1 MLLGDAAAAGPGT
14 AGLWGPG
21 PGLGPSRPAPP
32 ERLRVLSCPALPGGG
47 GAQRSPS
54 RAPAMQR
61 YHVLEMIGEGS
72 FGRVYKG
79 RRKHSAQV
87 VALKFIPKV
96 GRSEKELKNLQRE
109 IEIMRGLHH
118 PNIIQMLDSFE
129 TDKEVVVVTDYAE
142 GELFQILEDD
152 GSLPEDQV
160 QTIAAQL
167 VSALYYLHSHR
178 ILHRDMKPQNILLG
192 KDGVV
197 KLCDFGFARAMS
209 IHTMVLTSIKGTPL
223 YMSPELVEERP
234 YDHTADLWSVGCIL
248 YELFVGTPPFYT
260 SSIFQLVNLIVKD
273 PIKWPE
279 AISPVFKSFLQ
290 GLLMKDPRQRLSWP
304 ELLSHPF
311 IAGQVTVIDDTEEH
325 GISNPFT
332 TKLSPEL
339 QALKEHQAHSLAP
352 RSGQSRILRKARQ
365 KMAEEA
371 QKKGQRK
378 EGDATTKDSGK
389 GCPGHRPRAAPGKG
403 ALTEGDPPAASKE
416 NNPCVLQGKSIM
428 AEWELEEPPLNPRE
442 HSITGDYER
451 ELPGAGAP
459 LQPGICRAEPRGRCS
474 IETMDLES
482 EELESDEEWQ
492 HLVEITEPLVMQL
505 STPLSLLR
513 DLAFR
518 HRVQSRL
525 ADSAQQVL
533 EGMLEGA
540 SRLRP
545 VLRVM
550 GNLLA
555 TQCDSELL
563 DHFCRELNVPLSLL
577 CLAKQILESGSTKQ
591 ASLRRG
597 RSQQQRIPLQWCWDG
612 HQTIPLAVSFWIL
625 QQPWCIMVLTDL
637 FTVTTVYFSSE
648 CSLEESGQKDSLQAF
663 QECAGCFLA
672 LLPEL
677 LAEPADSEM
686 RLCQQSLLCFTLLCE
701 SLDATCPSVSAPF
714 YASLR
719 EKHQPLLNRLLQG
732 SISEQPALQGAVME
746 AKSAH
751 DQSLRL
757 ADLFTAA
764 LAAACSVPLER
775 NSCWEAKQQVAQEVA
790 EKLMK
795 GESQQLGKL
804 LGRLEDPSCSLKVL
818 KILYAGCHASLSL
831 CQHLGRSQRFWGSL
845 MQLSKGKVPMMG
857 VAQGAACEASL
868 YLLALL
874 TLQLQASPPRP
885 EEVVTLAMDL
895 ITQSPVISLVGAA
908 AFLLTQLSQHGMAL
922 ELRGEEILPVVTNM
936 LTAHA
941 ELQLPLPMGAGL
953 YDGIFFL
960 LLKLLAQEDMAV
972 EQGFADSEL
981 WSVVWHCVAVVLH
994 VGSDR
999 AVLDGEGDPSG
1010 AGHPVAEPD
1019 WNLLSPQGTL
1029 LFLRLALFVFTH
1041 ESHQC
1046 LPQLTQSHG
1055 VLMVTLKRLLS
1066 PGFLACL
1073 AQTQAGEG
1081 GDPELVPAVVIQ
1093 ACQLLCFPFALDVDG
1108 DTLSLVMEAVRDAQI
1123 PAQLLQ
1129 VCSHHLPLSC
1139 TELPMSLLCH
1149 LVVSDELVIDQMMKV
1164 AAASEHI
1171 VAFLTSALFTDSL
1184 VLTSDLLSLLTHVAR
1199 ACPEH
1204 LPFLQRILRG
1214 SDMAKQPLTH
1224 LLGHQQHPIRA
1235 KTCNLLGN
1243 LLRHGHG
1250 FPQALQSQP
1259 SLLEGLLGCLA
1270 DQEES
1275 VRKAASFAVGNAAY
1289 HTPSPAGTL
1298 GRAVPRLTQ
1307 LLSDTQARTR
1317 CNAALALGNLG
1328 RCSAEL
1334 GDLLIE
1340 SRAPHVLLEVACRDP
1355 WESVREGALAALRAL
1370 SQHPGIR
1377 QVLLSLRAAEKLAT
1391 LAGGD
1396 LQPAAGGSLRPLSA
1410 HHCKKLLRLLVPL
1423 HGICGS
1429 GAGTTPGTPDP
1440 GESAALP
1447 RC

>member
-1 MLLGDAAAAGPGT
+1 M
-14 AGLWGPG
+14 
-21 PGLGPSRPAPP
+21 
-32 ERLRVLSCPALPGGG
+32 EK
-47 GAQRSPS
+47 
-54 RAPAMQR
+54 

-260 SSIFQLVNLIVKD
+260 SSIFQLVSLIVKD
-273 PIKWPE
+273 PVKWPK

-290 GLLMKDPRQRLSWP
+290 GLLMKDPCQRLSWP

-311 IAGQVTVIDDTEEH
+311 IAGRVTVIDDTEEH

-339 QALKEHQAHSLAP
+339 QALKEQQAHSLAP
-352 RSGQSRILRKARQ
+352 RSSQSRILRKARQ

-371 QKKGQRK
+371 QKKGQLK
-378 EGDATTKDSGK
+378 AGDASMKDSGK
-389 GCPGHRPRAAPGKG
+389 GYPGHRPREAPGKA
-403 ALTEGDPPAASKE
+403 ALVEGEPPAASKE
-416 NNPCVLQGKSIM
+416 KNPSVLQGKSSM
-428 AEWELEEPPLNPRE
+428 AEWELEEPPPNPQE
-442 HSITGDYER
+442 HSITQDYER
-451 ELPGAGAP
+451 EFPGAGAP
-459 LQPGICRAEPRGRCS
+459 PQPGAGRAEPRGRRS
-474 IETMDLES
+474 IETVDLES

-492 HLVEITEPLVMQL
+492 HLIEATEPLAMQL

-513 DLAFR
+513 DLAFQ
-518 HRVQSRL
+518 HRVQARL

-591 ASLRRG
+591 
-597 RSQQQRIPLQWCWDG
+597 
-612 HQTIPLAVSFWIL
+612 
-625 QQPWCIMVLTDL
+625 QPWCITVLTDL
-637 FTVTTVYFSSE
+637 LMVTTVYFSSE

-663 QECAGCFLA
+663 RESAGCFLA

-701 SLDATCPSVSAPF
+701 SLDAMCPSISAPF

-719 EKHQPLLNRLLQG
+719 EEHQPLLNRLLQG
-732 SISEQPALQGAVME
+732 SISEQPALRGAVTE

-751 DQSLRL
+751 DQSLRV

-764 LAAACSVPLER
+764 LAAACSIPLER
-775 NSCWEAKQQVAQEVA
+775 NSCRKAKQQVAQEVA
-790 EKLMK
+790 EKLME
-795 GESQQLGKL
+795 GESQQLGRL
-804 LGRLEDPSCSLKVL
+804 LGRLEHPSCSLNVL
-818 KILYAGCHASLSL
+818 KILYAGCHASPSL
-831 CQHLGRSQRFWGSL
+831 CQRLGESQQLWGSL
-845 MQLSKGKVPMMG
+845 MQLSKGKVPMAE

-874 TLQLQASPPRP
+874 TLQLQASPPRL
-885 EEVVTLAMDL
+885 EEVVTLAKDL
-895 ITQSPVISLVGAA
+895 ITQSPVVSLVGAA
-908 AFLLTQLSQHGMAL
+908 AFLLTQLSQHGVAL
-922 ELRGEEILPVVTNM
+922 DLEGEEILLVATNA
-936 LTAHA
+936 LTAPAEVWDGDRRAVEPCCHPTV
-941 ELQLPLPMGAGL
+941 ELQLPPPRGAGL

-960 LLKLLAQEDMAV
+960 LLKLLAQEDVAV
-972 EQGFADSEL
+972 EQSFAASEL
-981 WSVVWHCVAVVLH
+981 WSMVWHCVAAVLR

-999 AVLDGEGDPSG
+999 AVLEGDAPG
-1010 AGHPVAEPD
+1010 AGHPAAEPD

-1029 LFLRLALFVFTH
+1029 LFLSLALFVFTRK
-1041 ESHQC
+1041 SHWC

-1073 AQTQAGEG
+1073 AQTQAGED

-1108 DTLSLVMEAVRDAQI
+1108 DTLALVTEAVRDAQI

-1129 VCSHHLPLSC
+1129 VCSHHLPFSY

-1149 LVVSDELVIDQMMKV
+1149 LVVSDEHIIDQM
-1164 AAASEHI
+1164 
-1171 VAFLTSALFTDSL
+1171 
-1184 VLTSDLLSLLTHVAR
+1184 
-1199 ACPEH
+1199 
-1204 LPFLQRILRG
+1204 
-1214 SDMAKQPLTH
+1214 
-1224 LLGHQQHPIRA
+1224 
-1235 KTCNLLGN
+1235 
-1243 LLRHGHG
+1243 
-1250 FPQALQSQP
+1250 
-1259 SLLEGLLGCLA
+1259 
-1270 DQEES
+1270 
-1275 VRKAASFAVGNAAY
+1275 
-1289 HTPSPAGTL
+1289 
-1298 GRAVPRLTQ
+1298 
-1307 LLSDTQARTR
+1307 
-1317 CNAALALGNLG
+1317 
-1328 RCSAEL
+1328 
-1334 GDLLIE
+1334 
-1340 SRAPHVLLEVACRDP
+1340 
-1355 WESVREGALAALRAL
+1355 
-1370 SQHPGIR
+1370 
-1377 QVLLSLRAAEKLAT
+1377 VLLSLRATEKLAA
-1391 LAGGD
+1391 LASGD
-1396 LQPAAGGSLRPLSA
+1396 LQPAAGGRPRPASA
-1410 HHCKKLLRLLVPL
+1410 RHCAKLLRLLAPL
-1423 HGICGS
+1423 RSTCGS
-1429 GAGTTPGTPDP
+1429 GAGDAPGPTAP
-1440 GESAALP
+1440 GKSAAPHP
-1447 RC
+1447 R

>member
-1 MLLGDAAAAGPGT
+1 M
-14 AGLWGPG
+14 
-21 PGLGPSRPAPP
+21 
-32 ERLRVLSCPALPGGG
+32 EE
-47 GAQRSPS
+47 
-54 RAPAMQR
+54 
-61 YHVLEMIGEGS
+61 YHVLEMVGEGS

-260 SSIFQLVNLIVKD
+260 SSIFQLVSLIVKD
-273 PIKWPE
+273 PVKWPA

-311 IAGQVTVIDDTEEH
+311 IAGRVTVIDDTEEH

-339 QALKEHQAHSLAP
+339 QALKEQQAHSLAP

-371 QKKGQRK
+371 QKKGQLK
-378 EGDATTKDSGK
+378 AGGASAKDSGK
-389 GCPGHRPRAAPGKG
+389 GCPGHRPRAAPQKA
-403 ALTEGDPPAASKE
+403 ALLEGEPPAASNEK
-416 NNPCVLQGKSIM
+416 NPGVAQGESSLT
-428 AEWELEEPPLNPRE
+428 EWELEEPPPDPRE
-442 HSITGDYER
+442 HSITRDYEQ
-451 ELPGAGAP
+451 EFPGAGAP
-459 LQPGICRAEPRGRCS
+459 PQPGAGRAEPRGRRS
-474 IETMDLES
+474 IDTVDLES

-492 HLVEITEPLVMQL
+492 HLIEATEPSALQL

-513 DLAFR
+513 EPAFR
-518 HRVQSRL
+518 HRAQARL

-545 VLRVM
+545 VLRVV

-555 TQCDSELL
+555 TRCDSELL

-591 ASLRRG
+591 
-597 RSQQQRIPLQWCWDG
+597 
-612 HQTIPLAVSFWIL
+612 
-625 QQPWCIMVLTDL
+625 QPWCITVLADL
-637 FTVTTVYFSSE
+637 LMVTTVYFSSE
-648 CSLEESGQKDSLQAF
+648 CSLEDSEQKDSLQAF
-663 QECAGCFLA
+663 RESASCFLA

-701 SLDATCPSVSAPF
+701 SLDATCLSISASF

-719 EKHQPLLNRLLQG
+719 EEHQPLPN
-732 SISEQPALQGAVME
+732 SAVME
-746 AKSAH
+746 AKSAR
-751 DQSLRL
+751 DQSPRV
-757 ADLFTAA
+757 ADLFIAA
-764 LAAACSVPLER
+764 LAAACSIPLER
-775 NSCWEAKQQVAQEVA
+775 NGCREAKQQVALEVA
-790 EKLMK
+790 EKLME
-795 GESQQLGKL
+795 GESQQLGRL
-804 LGRLEDPSCSLKVL
+804 LGRLEHPSCSLNVL
-818 KILYAGCHASLSL
+818 KILYAGCHASRQPLPGASHPPQSL
-831 CQHLGRSQRFWGSL
+831 CQHLGRSQRLWGSL
-845 MQLSKGKVPMMG
+845 MQLSKGEVPVAE
-857 VAQGAACEASL
+857 VAQGTACEASL
-868 YLLALL
+868 DLLALL
-874 TLQLQASPPRP
+874 TLQLQTSPPRL
-885 EEVVTLAMDL
+885 EEMVTLAMDL
-895 ITQSPVISLVGAA
+895 ITQSPVVSLVGAA
-908 AFLLTQLSQHGMAL
+908 AFLLAQLSQHRVAL
-922 ELRGEEILPVVTNM
+922 ELRGEEILPVVTNV
-936 LTAHA
+936 LTAPA
-941 ELQLPLPMGAGL
+941 ELHLPPPMGAGL
-953 YDGIFFL
+953 YDGI
-960 LLKLLAQEDMAV
+960 LLKLLAQEDVAM
-972 EQGFADSEL
+972 EQGFSASEL
-981 WSVVWHCVAVVLH
+981 WSVVWHCVAAVLR

-999 AVLDGEGDPSG
+999 AVPEADPPG
-1010 AGHPVAEPD
+1010 AGHPMAELD

-1029 LFLRLALFVFTH
+1029 LFLSLALFVFTREPH
-1041 ESHQC
+1041 WC

-1055 VLMVTLKRLLS
+1055 VLVVTLKRLLS

-1073 AQTQAGEG
+1073 AQTQAGED

-1108 DTLSLVMEAVRDAQI
+1108 DTLALVVEAVRDAQI

-1129 VCSHHLPLSC
+1129 VCSHHLPSSYI
-1139 TELPMSLLCH
+1139 ELPMSLLCH
-1149 LVVSDELVIDQMMKV
+1149 LVVSDEQVIDQMV
-1164 AAASEHI
+1164 GAAAASEHI
-1171 VAFLTSALFTDSL
+1171 VAFLTSALFSDSL
-1184 VLTSDLLSLLTHVAR
+1184 TLTADLLSLLTHVAR

-1204 LPFLQRILRG
+1204 LPFLQRILRS
-1214 SDMAKQPLTH
+1214 SDMADQPLTR
-1224 LLGHQQHPIRA
+1224 LLGHPQHLI
-1235 KTCNLLGN
+1235 
-1243 LLRHGHG
+1243 
-1250 FPQALQSQP
+1250 
-1259 SLLEGLLGCLA
+1259 
-1270 DQEES
+1270 
-1275 VRKAASFAVGNAAY
+1275 
-1289 HTPSPAGTL
+1289 
-1298 GRAVPRLTQ
+1298 
-1307 LLSDTQARTR
+1307 
-1317 CNAALALGNLG
+1317 NLG
-1328 RCSAEL
+1328 RRQSEL
-1334 GDLLIE
+1334 GDLLVE

-1355 WESVREGALAALRAL
+1355 RESVRDGALVALRAL
-1370 SQHPGIR
+1370 SCHPRTQQKRVCKEPPRCQEGSAHR
-1377 QVLLSLRAAEKLAT
+1377 RE
-1391 LAGGD
+1391 AG
-1396 LQPAAGGSLRPLSA
+1396 AGRCSLRPPTLSGDA
-1410 HHCKKLLRLLVPL
+1410 RA
-1423 HGICGS
+1423 
-1429 GAGTTPGTPDP
+1429 GAWGGPCDVAFVKAV
-1440 GESAALP
+1440 AALQLTSCRLRAGCAP
-1447 RC
+1447 GMCRCLCLRWFCWVFGSCFAELSWQ

>member
-1 MLLGDAAAAGPGT
+1 M
-14 AGLWGPG
+14 
-21 PGLGPSRPAPP
+21 
-32 ERLRVLSCPALPGGG
+32 EK
-47 GAQRSPS
+47 
-54 RAPAMQR
+54 

-96 GRSEKELKNLQRE
+96 GRSQKELKNLQRE

-260 SSIFQLVNLIVKD
+260 SSIFQLVSLIVKD
-273 PIKWPE
+273 PVKWPV

-290 GLLMKDPRQRLSWP
+290 GLLTKDPRQRLSWP

-311 IAGQVTVIDDTEEH
+311 IAGRVTVIDDTEEH

-339 QALKEHQAHSLAP
+339 EALKEQQAHAMAP
-352 RSGQSRILRKARQ
+352 KSGQSRILKKARQ
-365 KMAEEA
+365 KMIEEA
-371 QKKGQRK
+371 QKKGQLK
-378 EGDATTKDSGK
+378 AGDASMKNSGK
-389 GCPGHRPRAAPGKG
+389 GCPGHRPRAASGKA
-403 ALTEGDPPAASKE
+403 ALMEGEPPPASKE
-416 NNPCVLQGKSIM
+416 KNPSVLQGKSSM
-428 AEWELEEPPLNPRE
+428 AEWKLEEPPPDPRE
-442 HSITGDYER
+442 HSITRDYEQ
-451 ELPGAGAP
+451 EFPGAGAP
-459 LQPGICRAEPRGRCS
+459 PQRGFGRAEPQGRRS
-474 IETMDLES
+474 IETVDLES

-492 HLVEITEPLVMQL
+492 HLIEATEPSAMQL

-518 HRVQSRL
+518 HRVQARL

-545 VLRVM
+545 TLRVV

-555 TQCDSELL
+555 TRCDSELL
-563 DHFCRELNVPLSLL
+563 DLFCQELNVPLSLL
-577 CLAKQILESGSTKQ
+577 CLAKQILES
-591 ASLRRG
+591 
-597 RSQQQRIPLQWCWDG
+597 RSIK
-612 HQTIPLAVSFWIL
+612 
-625 QQPWCIMVLTDL
+625 QQPWCIIVLTDL
-637 FTVTTVYFSSE
+637 LTVTAVYFSSA

-663 QECAGCFLA
+663 QESARCFLA

-686 RLCQQSLLCFTLLCE
+686 SLCQQSLLCFTVLCE
-701 SLDATCPSVSAPF
+701 SLDVTSPSVSAPF

-719 EKHQPLLNRLLQG
+719 EEHQPLLNRLLQG
-732 SISEQPALQGAVME
+732 SISEQHALRGSVME
-746 AKSAH
+746 TKSAH
-751 DQSLRL
+751 DQSPQA

-764 LAAACSVPLER
+764 LAAAFSIPLER
-775 NSCWEAKQQVAQEVA
+775 NGCREAKQQVAQEVA
-790 EKLMK
+790 EKLMER
-795 GESQQLGKL
+795 ESQQLRRLLGKL
-804 LGRLEDPSCSLKVL
+804 EHPSCSLNVL
-818 KILYAGCHASLSL
+818 KILYAGCHASPRL
-831 CQHLGRSQRFWGSL
+831 CQHLGRSQQLWGSL
-845 MQLSKGKVPMMG
+845 IRLSKGKVPMVE
-857 VAQGAACEASL
+857 VAQRAACEASL

-874 TLQLQASPPRP
+874 TLQLQASPPRL
-885 EEVVTLAMDL
+885 EEMVTLAMDL
-895 ITQSPVISLVGAA
+895 ITQSPIVSLVGAA
-908 AFLLTQLSQHGMAL
+908 AFLLTQLSQQGVAL
-922 ELRGEEILPVVTNM
+922 ELRGEDVLLAVTNV
-936 LTAHA
+936 LTGPA
-941 ELQLPLPMGAGL
+941 ELQLPPPMGAGL
-953 YDGIFFL
+953 YDGLFFL
-960 LLKLLAQEDMAV
+960 LLKLLAQDDVTM
-972 EQGFADSEL
+972 EQGFAASEL
-981 WSVVWHCVAVVLH
+981 WSVVWHRVAAVLC

-999 AVLDGEGDPSG
+999 ALLDREPPG
-1010 AGHPVAEPD
+1010 AGHLVVEPD

-1029 LFLRLALFVFTH
+1029 LFLSLALFTFTH
-1041 ESHQC
+1041 ESHRC

-1073 AQTQAGEG
+1073 TQTQAREH
-1081 GDPELVPAVVIQ
+1081 GDPDLVPAVVIQ
-1093 ACQLLCFPFALDVDG
+1093 ACQLLCFPFALSVDG
-1108 DTLSLVMEAVRDAQI
+1108 DTLALVMEAVRDAQI

-1129 VCSHHLPLSC
+1129 VCSHHLPFSY

-1149 LVVSDELVIDQMMKV
+1149 LVVSDEQVIDQMV
-1164 AAASEHI
+1164 REAAASEHI
-1171 VAFLTSALFTDSL
+1171 VAFLMSALFSDSL
-1184 VLTSDLLSLLTHVAR
+1184 VLTTDLLSLLTHVAR

-1214 SDMAKQPLTH
+1214 SDVADQPLTH
-1224 LLGHQQHPIRA
+1224 LLGHQQPLIRA

-1243 LLRHGHG
+1243 LLQHGHG
-1250 FPQALQSQP
+1250 FPQALRNQLG
-1259 SLLEGLLGCLA
+1259 LLESLLGCLV

-1275 VRKAASFAVGNAAY
+1275 VRRAASFAVGNAAY
-1289 HTPSPAGTL
+1289 HQSFPAGML
-1298 GRAVPRLTQ
+1298 GRAVPGLMR
-1307 LLSDTQARTR
+1307 LLSDVQARTR

-1328 RCSAEL
+1328 QCWAEL
-1334 GDLLIE
+1334 GDLLME
-1340 SRAPHVLLEVACRDP
+1340 SRVPHVLLEVACRDP
-1355 WESVREGALAALRAL
+1355 RESVREGALVALRGL
-1370 SQHPGIR
+1370 SQHPGIQ
-1377 QVLLSLRAAEKLAT
+1377 QVLLSLRATEKLAT
-1391 LAGGD
+1391 LASGD
-1396 LQPAAGGSLRPLSA
+1396 LQPTAGGSPRPPSA
-1410 HHCKKLLRLLVPL
+1410 RHCQKLLRLLTAP
-1423 HGICGS
+1423 
-1429 GAGTTPGTPDP
+1429 
-1440 GESAALP
+1440 AAL
-1447 RC
+1447 

>member
-1 MLLGDAAAAGPGT
+1 M
-14 AGLWGPG
+14 
-21 PGLGPSRPAPP
+21 
-32 ERLRVLSCPALPGGG
+32 EK
-47 GAQRSPS
+47 
-54 RAPAMQR
+54 

-79 RRKHSAQV
+79 RRKRSAQV

-192 KDGVV
+192 KDGVI

-260 SSIFQLVNLIVKD
+260 SSIFQLVSLIVKD

-279 AISPVFKSFLQ
+279 TISPVFKSFLQ

-311 IAGQVTVIDDTEEH
+311 IAGRVTVIDDTEEH

-339 QALKEHQAHSLAP
+339 QALKEQQAHSLAP

-371 QKKGQRK
+371 QKKVEESVGFPWLC
-378 EGDATTKDSGK
+378 DASTKDSGK
-389 GCPGHRPRAAPGKG
+389 GCLGHRPRAAPGKA
-403 ALTEGDPPAASKE
+403 ALVLGEPPAASKE
-416 NNPCVLQGKSIM
+416 KNPSILQGKSSM
-428 AEWELEEPPLNPRE
+428 AEWELEEPPPNPRE
-442 HSITGDYER
+442 HSITRDYEQ
-451 ELPGAGAP
+451 EFPGAGTP
-459 LQPGICRAEPRGRCS
+459 LQPGAGRAEPQGRRS
-474 IETMDLES
+474 IETVDLES

-492 HLVEITEPLVMQL
+492 HLIEATEPLAMQL

-513 DLAFR
+513 DLAFQ
-518 HRVQSRL
+518 HRVQARL

-545 VLRVM
+545 VLRVI

-577 CLAKQILESGSTKQ
+577 CLAKQVLESGSAK
-591 ASLRRG
+591 
-597 RSQQQRIPLQWCWDG
+597 
-612 HQTIPLAVSFWIL
+612 

-637 FTVTTVYFSSE
+637 LMVTTVYFSSE
-648 CSLEESGQKDSLQAF
+648 CSLEESEQKDSLQAF
-663 QECAGCFLA
+663 HECAGCFLA

-677 LAEPADSEM
+677 LTEPANSEM

-701 SLDATCPSVSAPF
+701 SLDATCPTVSAPF

-719 EKHQPLLNRLLQG
+719 EEHQPLLNRLLQG
-732 SISEQPALQGAVME
+732 SVSEQPALRGSDAAAME

-751 DQSLRL
+751 DQSLRV

-764 LAAACSVPLER
+764 LAAACSIPLER
-775 NSCWEAKQQVAQEVA
+775 SSCREGKQQVAQEVA
-790 EKLMK
+790 EKLME
-795 GESQQLGKL
+795 GESQQLGRL
-804 LGRLEDPSCSLKVL
+804 LGRLEHPSCSLNVL

-831 CQHLGRSQRFWGSL
+831 CKHLGRSQQLWGSL
-845 MQLSKGKVPMMG
+845 MQLSKGKVPMAE
-857 VAQGAACEASL
+857 VAQGAVCEASL

-874 TLQLQASPPRP
+874 TLQLEASPPRL
-885 EEVVTLAMDL
+885 EEVVTLATDL
-895 ITQSPVISLVGAA
+895 IIQSPVVSLVGAA
-908 AFLLTQLSQHGMAL
+908 AFLLTQLSQHGVAF
-922 ELRGEEILPVVTNM
+922 ELRGEEILPVVTNV
-936 LTAHA
+936 LTAPA
-941 ELQLPLPMGAGL
+941 EVQDGGRGAML
-953 YDGIFFL
+953 SPHWRWWCAVKDR
-960 LLKLLAQEDMAV
+960 EDMAV
-972 EQGFADSEL
+972 EQDFAASEL
-981 WSVVWHCVAVVLH
+981 WSVVWHCVAAVIH

-999 AVLDGEGDPSG
+999 AALEGDSPG

-1029 LFLRLALFVFTH
+1029 LFLSLALFIFTR
-1041 ESHQC
+1041 ESHRC

-1055 VLMVTLKRLLS
+1055 ILVVMLKRLLS

-1073 AQTQAGEG
+1073 AQTQAGED

-1108 DTLSLVMEAVRDAQI
+1108 DTLALVTEAVRDAQI

-1129 VCSHHLPLSC
+1129 VCSRHLPFSY
-1139 TELPMSLLCH
+1139 TKLPMSLLCH
-1149 LVVSDELVIDQMMKV
+1149 LVVSDEQVIDQMV
-1164 AAASEHI
+1164 RAAAASEHI
-1171 VAFLTSALFTDSL
+1171 IPFLTSALFTDSL
-1184 VLTSDLLSLLTHVAR
+1184 TLTTDLLSLLTHVAR

-1214 SDMAKQPLTH
+1214 SDAADQPLTR
-1224 LLGHQQHPIRA
+1224 LLGHRQHPIRA

-1259 SLLEGLLGCLA
+1259 GVLESLLGCLA
-1270 DQEES
+1270 DQEAS
-1275 VRKAASFAVGNAAY
+1275 VR
-1289 HTPSPAGTL
+1289 
-1298 GRAVPRLTQ
+1298 RA
-1307 LLSDTQARTR
+1307 
-1317 CNAALALGNLG
+1317 
-1328 RCSAEL
+1328 
-1334 GDLLIE
+1334 
-1340 SRAPHVLLEVACRDP
+1340 
-1355 WESVREGALAALRAL
+1355 
-1370 SQHPGIR
+1370 
-1377 QVLLSLRAAEKLAT
+1377 
-1391 LAGGD
+1391 
-1396 LQPAAGGSLRPLSA
+1396 
-1410 HHCKKLLRLLVPL
+1410 
-1423 HGICGS
+1423 
-1429 GAGTTPGTPDP
+1429 
-1440 GESAALP
+1440 
-1447 RC
+1447 

>member
-1 MLLGDAAAAGPGT
+1 M
-14 AGLWGPG
+14 
-21 PGLGPSRPAPP
+21 
-32 ERLRVLSCPALPGGG
+32 EK
-47 GAQRSPS
+47 
-54 RAPAMQR
+54 

-260 SSIFQLVNLIVKD
+260 SSIFQLVSLIVKD
-273 PIKWPE
+273 PVKWPK

-290 GLLMKDPRQRLSWP
+290 GLLMKDPCQRLSWP

-311 IAGQVTVIDDTEEH
+311 IAGRVTVIDDTEEH

-339 QALKEHQAHSLAP
+339 QALKEQQAHSLAP

-371 QKKGQRK
+371 QKKGQLK
-378 EGDATTKDSGK
+378 AGDASMKDSGK
-389 GCPGHRPRAAPGKG
+389 GYPGHRPREAPGKA
-403 ALTEGDPPAASKE
+403 ALVEGEPPAASKE
-416 NNPCVLQGKSIM
+416 KNPSVLQGKSSM
-428 AEWELEEPPLNPRE
+428 AEWELEEPPPNPRE
-442 HSITGDYER
+442 HSITRDYER
-451 ELPGAGAP
+451 EFPGAGAP
-459 LQPGICRAEPRGRCS
+459 LQPGAGRAEPWGRRS
-474 IETMDLES
+474 IETVDLES

-492 HLVEITEPLVMQL
+492 HLIEATEPLAMQL

-513 DLAFR
+513 DLAFQ
-518 HRVQSRL
+518 HRVQARL

-591 ASLRRG
+591 
-597 RSQQQRIPLQWCWDG
+597 
-612 HQTIPLAVSFWIL
+612 
-625 QQPWCIMVLTDL
+625 QPWCITVLTDL
-637 FTVTTVYFSSE
+637 LMVTTVYFSSE
-648 CSLEESGQKDSLQAF
+648 CSLEESGHKDSLQAF
-663 QECAGCFLA
+663 RESASCFLV

-701 SLDATCPSVSAPF
+701 SLDAMCPSISAPF

-719 EKHQPLLNRLLQG
+719 EEHQPLLNRLLQG
-732 SISEQPALQGAVME
+732 SISEQPALRGAVTE

-751 DQSLRL
+751 DQSLRA

-764 LAAACSVPLER
+764 LAAACSIPLQR
-775 NSCWEAKQQVAQEVA
+775 NSCREAKQQVAQEVA
-790 EKLMK
+790 EKLME
-795 GESQQLGKL
+795 GESQQLGRL
-804 LGRLEDPSCSLKVL
+804 LGRLEHPSCSLNVL
-818 KILYAGCHASLSL
+818 KILYAGCHASPSL
-831 CQHLGRSQRFWGSL
+831 CQRLGESQRLWGSL
-845 MQLSKGKVPMMG
+845 MQLSKGKVPMVE

-874 TLQLQASPPRP
+874 TLQLQASPPRL
-885 EEVVTLAMDL
+885 EEVVTLAIDL
-895 ITQSPVISLVGAA
+895 ITQSPVVSLVGAA
-908 AFLLTQLSQHGMAL
+908 AFLLTQLSQHGVAL
-922 ELRGEEILPVVTNM
+922 DLEGEEILPVVTNV
-936 LTAHA
+936 LTAPA
-941 ELQLPLPMGAGL
+941 ELQLPPPRGAGL

-960 LLKLLAQEDMAV
+960 LLKLLAQEDVAV
-972 EQGFADSEL
+972 EQSFAASEL
-981 WSVVWHCVAVVLH
+981 WSMVWHCVAAVLR

-999 AVLDGEGDPSG
+999 AVLEGDAPG
-1010 AGHPVAEPD
+1010 AGHPAAEPD

-1029 LFLRLALFVFTH
+1029 LFLSLALFVFTRKPH
-1041 ESHQC
+1041 RC

-1073 AQTQAGEG
+1073 AQTQAGED

-1108 DTLSLVMEAVRDAQI
+1108 DTLALVTEAVRDAQI

-1129 VCSHHLPLSC
+1129 VCSHHLPFSY

-1149 LVVSDELVIDQMMKV
+1149 LVVSDEQIIDQTV
-1164 AAASEHI
+1164 RAAAASKHI
-1171 VAFLTSALFTDSL
+1171 ISFLRSALFTDSL
-1184 VLTSDLLSLLTHVAR
+1184 TLTADLLSLLTHVAR

-1214 SDMAKQPLTH
+1214 SDVADQPLTC
-1224 LLGHQQHPIRA
+1224 LLGHRQHLIRA

-1243 LLRHGHG
+1243 LLRHSHG

-1259 SLLEGLLGCLA
+1259 GLLESLLGCLA
-1270 DQEES
+1270 DREDS

-1289 HTPSPAGTL
+1289 HEYSPAGTL
-1298 GRAVPRLTQ
+1298 GRAVPGLTR

-1317 CNAALALGNLG
+1317 CNAASALGNLG
-1328 RCSAEL
+1328 RRSAEL

-1340 SRAPHVLLEVACRDP
+1340 SRAPHILLEVACRDP
-1355 WESVREGALAALRAL
+1355 RESVREGALVALRAL
-1370 SQHPGIR
+1370 SQHPGTQ
-1377 QVLLSLRAAEKLAT
+1377 QVLLSLRATEKLAA
-1391 LAGGD
+1391 LASGD
-1396 LQPAAGGSLRPLSA
+1396 LQPAAGGSPRPASA
-1410 HHCKKLLRLLVPL
+1410 QHCAKLLRLLAPL
-1423 HGICGS
+1423 RGTCGS
-1429 GAGTTPGTPDP
+1429 GAGDAPGPTDP
-1440 GESAALP
+1440 GKSAAP
-1447 RC
+1447 PQR

>member
-1 MLLGDAAAAGPGT
+1 M
-14 AGLWGPG
+14 
-21 PGLGPSRPAPP
+21 
-32 ERLRVLSCPALPGGG
+32 EK
-47 GAQRSPS
+47 
-54 RAPAMQR
+54 

-79 RRKHSAQV
+79 RRKHSARV

-260 SSIFQLVNLIVKD
+260 SSIFQLVSLIVKD
-273 PIKWPE
+273 PVKWPK

-290 GLLMKDPRQRLSWP
+290 GLLMKDPCQRLSWP

-311 IAGQVTVIDDTEEH
+311 IAGRVTVIDDTEEH

-339 QALKEHQAHSLAP
+339 QALKEQQAHSLAP

-371 QKKGQRK
+371 QKKGQLK
-378 EGDATTKDSGK
+378 AGDASTKDSGK
-389 GCPGHRPRAAPGKG
+389 RRPGHGPRAALKKA
-403 ALTEGDPPAASKE
+403 ALMEGEPPATSKE
-416 NNPCVLQGKSIM
+416 KNPSVLQGKSSM
-428 AEWELEEPPLNPRE
+428 AEWDLEEPPPNPRE
-442 HSITGDYER
+442 HSITRDYER
-451 ELPGAGAP
+451 EFPGTGVSPQPGAV
-459 LQPGICRAEPRGRCS
+459 RAEPWRRRS
-474 IETMDLES
+474 IETVDLEI

-492 HLVEITEPLVMQL
+492 HLIEATEPSTMQL

-513 DLAFR
+513 DPVFW
-518 HRVQSRL
+518 HRVQARL
-525 ADSAQQVL
+525 RDSAQQVL

-545 VLRVM
+545 VLRVV

-555 TQCDSELL
+555 TRCDSELL
-563 DHFCRELNVPLSLL
+563 DYFCQELNVPLSLL

-591 ASLRRG
+591 
-597 RSQQQRIPLQWCWDG
+597 
-612 HQTIPLAVSFWIL
+612 
-625 QQPWCIMVLTDL
+625 QPWCITVLTDL
-637 FTVTTVYFSSE
+637 LVVTTVYFSSE

-663 QECAGCFLA
+663 RESAGCFLA

-714 YASLR
+714 YASLQ
-719 EKHQPLLNRLLQG
+719 EEHQPLLNRLLQG
-732 SISEQPALQGAVME
+732 SISEQPALQGAAME
-746 AKSAH
+746 AKSSH
-751 DQSLRL
+751 DQSPSV

-764 LAAACSVPLER
+764 LAAACSIPLER
-775 NSCWEAKQQVAQEVA
+775 NGCREAKQQVAREVA
-790 EKLMK
+790 EKLME
-795 GESQQLGKL
+795 GESQHLGKL
-804 LGRLEDPSCSLKVL
+804 LGRLEHPSFSLKVL

-831 CQHLGRSQRFWGSL
+831 CQHLGKSQQLWDSL
-845 MQLSKGKVPMMG
+845 MQLSKGKVPM
-857 VAQGAACEASL
+857 VEVTESTACEASL

-874 TLQLQASPPRP
+874 TLQLQGSPPRL
-885 EEVVTLAMDL
+885 EEVVALAMDL

-908 AFLLTQLSQHGMAL
+908 AFLLTQLSQHGVTL
-922 ELRGEEILPVVTNM
+922 ELGGEEILLVVTNA
-936 LTAHA
+936 LTAPA

-960 LLKLLAQEDMAV
+960 LLKLLAQEDVAV
-972 EQGFADSEL
+972 EQGFAASEL
-981 WSVVWHCVAVVLH
+981 WSIVWHRVAVVLR
-994 VGSDR
+994 VGNHR
-999 AVLDGEGDPSG
+999 VVLEGDTPG
-1010 AGHPVAEPD
+1010 ADHPTTEPD

-1029 LFLRLALFVFTH
+1029 LFLSLALFVFTH

-1046 LPQLTQSHG
+1046 LPQLAQSHG

-1066 PGFLACL
+1066 PDFLACL
-1073 AQTQAGEG
+1073 AQTQAGED

-1108 DTLSLVMEAVRDAQI
+1108 DTLALVMEAVRDAQI

-1129 VCSHHLPLSC
+1129 VCSHHLPFSY
-1139 TELPMSLLCH
+1139 TELPMTLLCH
-1149 LVVSDELVIDQMMKV
+1149 LVVSDEQVIDQMV
-1164 AAASEHI
+1164 RAATASEHVI
-1171 VAFLTSALFTDSL
+1171 TFLTSALFSDSL
-1184 VLTSDLLSLLTHVAR
+1184 TLTTDLLSLLTHVAR

-1214 SDMAKQPLTH
+1214 SDVADQPLTH
-1224 LLGHQQHPIRA
+1224 LLGHRQHMIRA
-1235 KTCNLLGN
+1235 KTCTLLGN
-1243 LLRHGHG
+1243 LLRHSHS
-1250 FPQALQSQP
+1250 FPQVLHSQP
-1259 SLLEGLLGCLA
+1259 ALLESLLGCLA
-1270 DQEES
+1270 DREES
-1275 VRKAASFAVGNAAY
+1275 VRRAASFAVGNAAY
-1289 HTPSPAGTL
+1289 HESSPVGTL
-1298 GRAVPRLTQ
+1298 GRAVPKLTRL
-1307 LLSDTQARTR
+1307 LRDAQARTR
-1317 CNAALALGNLG
+1317 CNAASALGNLG
-1328 RCSAEL
+1328 RRSAEL

-1340 SRAPHVLLEVACRDP
+1340 SRAPHILLEVACQDP
-1355 WESVREGALAALRAL
+1355 RESVREGALVALRAL
-1370 SQHPGIR
+1370 SQHPGIQ
-1377 QVLLSLRAAEKLAT
+1377 QVLLSLRATERLAA
-1391 LAGGD
+1391 LASGD
-1396 LQPAAGGSLRPLSA
+1396 SQPAAGGSPRPSSA
-1410 HHCKKLLRLLVPL
+1410 RHCEKLLRLLAPL
-1423 HGICGS
+1423 CS
-1429 GAGTTPGTPDP
+1429 
-1440 GESAALP
+1440 
-1447 RC
+1447 

>member
-1 MLLGDAAAAGPGT
+1 M
-14 AGLWGPG
+14 
-21 PGLGPSRPAPP
+21 
-32 ERLRVLSCPALPGGG
+32 EK
-47 GAQRSPS
+47 
-54 RAPAMQR
+54 

-260 SSIFQLVNLIVKD
+260 SSIFQLVSLIVKD

-290 GLLMKDPRQRLSWP
+290 GLLMKDPHQRLSWP

-311 IAGQVTVIDDTEEH
+311 IAGRVTVIDDTEEH

-339 QALKEHQAHSLAP
+339 QALKEQQAHSLAP

-371 QKKGQRK
+371 QKKGQLK
-378 EGDATTKDSGK
+378 AGDASMKDSGK
-389 GCPGHRPRAAPGKG
+389 GCPGHRPRSAPGKA
-403 ALTEGDPPAASKE
+403 ALVEGGSPAASKE
-416 NNPCVLQGKSIM
+416 KNPSVLQGKSSM
-428 AEWELEEPPLNPRE
+428 AEWELEEPPPNPRE
-442 HSITGDYER
+442 HSITRDYEQ
-451 ELPGAGAP
+451 EFPGAEAP
-459 LQPGICRAEPRGRCS
+459 PQPDAARAEPRGRRS
-474 IETMDLES
+474 IETVDLES

-492 HLVEITEPLVMQL
+492 HLIEATEPLAMQL

-513 DLAFR
+513 DLAFWR
-518 HRVQSRL
+518 RVQARL

-545 VLRVM
+545 VLRVV

-555 TQCDSELL
+555 TRCDSELL

-577 CLAKQILESGSTKQ
+577 CLAKQVLESGSTKQ
-591 ASLRRG
+591 
-597 RSQQQRIPLQWCWDG
+597 
-612 HQTIPLAVSFWIL
+612 
-625 QQPWCIMVLTDL
+625 QPWCITVLTDL
-637 FTVTTVYFSSE
+637 LMVTTVYFSSE
-648 CSLEESGQKDSLQAF
+648 CSLEESEQKDSLQAF
-663 QECAGCFLA
+663 RECAGCFLA

-719 EKHQPLLNRLLQG
+719 EEHQPLLNRLLQG
-732 SISEQPALQGAVME
+732 SISEQPAPQGAAME

-751 DQSLRL
+751 GQSLRV

-764 LAAACSVPLER
+764 LAAACSIPLER
-775 NSCWEAKQQVAQEVA
+775 NSCREAKQQ
-790 EKLMK
+790 
-795 GESQQLGKL
+795 
-804 LGRLEDPSCSLKVL
+804 
-818 KILYAGCHASLSL
+818 ILYAGCHASPSL
-831 CQHLGRSQRFWGSL
+831 CQHLGRSQRLWGSL
-845 MQLSKGKVPMMG
+845 MQLSKGKVPMAE

-874 TLQLQASPPRP
+874 TMQLQASPPRL

-895 ITQSPVISLVGAA
+895 ITHSPVVSLVGAA
-908 AFLLTQLSQHGMAL
+908 AFLLTQLSQHGVAL
-922 ELRGEEILPVVTNM
+922 ELGAEEIVLVVTNA
-936 LTAHA
+936 LTAPA
-941 ELQLPLPMGAGL
+941 ELQLPPPMGAGL

-960 LLKLLAQEDMAV
+960 LLKLLAQEDVAV
-972 EQGFADSEL
+972 EQDFAASEL
-981 WSVVWHCVAVVLH
+981 WSVVWHCVAAVLR
-994 VGSDR
+994 VGSNM
-999 AVLDGEGDPSG
+999 AALEGDPAG
-1010 AGHPVAEPD
+1010 AGHPAAEPD

-1029 LFLRLALFVFTH
+1029 LFLSLALFVFAR
-1041 ESHQC
+1041 ESHRC

-1073 AQTQAGEG
+1073 VQTQAGED

-1108 DTLSLVMEAVRDAQI
+1108 DTLALALEAVRDAQI

-1129 VCSHHLPLSC
+1129 VCSHHLPFSYA
-1139 TELPMSLLCH
+1139 ELPVSLLCH
-1149 LVVSDELVIDQMMKV
+1149 LVVSDERVIDQMV
-1164 AAASEHI
+1164 RAAAASEHVI
-1171 VAFLTSALFTDSL
+1171 TFLTSALFTDSL
-1184 VLTSDLLSLLTHVAR
+1184 TLTTDLLSLLTHVAR
-1199 ACPEH
+1199 ACPQH

-1214 SDMAKQPLTH
+1214 SDVADQPLTH
-1224 LLGHQQHPIRA
+1224 LLGHRQHPIRA

-1243 LLRHGHG
+1243 LLRHGHD

-1259 SLLEGLLGCLA
+1259 GLLECLLGCLA
-1270 DQEES
+1270 DPEES

-1289 HTPSPAGTL
+1289 HQSSPAGTL
-1298 GRAVPRLTQ
+1298 GRAVPGLTQ
-1307 LLSDTQARTR
+1307 LLSDAQARTR
-1317 CNAALALGNLG
+1317 CNAASALGNLG
-1328 RCSAEL
+1328 RRSAEL
-1334 GDLLIE
+1334 GDLLME

-1355 WESVREGALAALRAL
+1355 RESVREGALVALRAL
-1370 SQHPGIR
+1370 SQHPGIQ
-1377 QVLLSLRAAEKLAT
+1377 QVLLSLRATEKLAA

-1396 LQPAAGGSLRPLSA
+1396 LQPAGSPRPSSA
-1410 HHCKKLLRLLVPL
+1410 RHCEKLLRLLAPL
-1423 HGICGS
+1423 R
-1429 GAGTTPGTPDP
+1429 GAAVGNTPGPPNP
-1440 GESAALP
+1440 GQPAAP
-1447 RC
+1447 QQR

>member
-1 MLLGDAAAAGPGT
+1 M
-14 AGLWGPG
+14 
-21 PGLGPSRPAPP
+21 
-32 ERLRVLSCPALPGGG
+32 EK
-47 GAQRSPS
+47 
-54 RAPAMQR
+54 

-129 TDKEVVVVTDYAE
+129 TGKEVVVVTDYAE

-160 QTIAAQL
+160 QAIAAQL

-192 KDGVV
+192 KDGIV

-260 SSIFQLVNLIVKD
+260 SSIFQLVSLIVKD
-273 PIKWPE
+273 PVKWPE

-311 IAGQVTVIDDTEEH
+311 IAGRVTVIDDTEEH
-325 GISNPFT
+325 GISTPFT
-332 TKLSPEL
+332 SKLSPEL
-339 QALKEHQAHSLAP
+339 QALKEQQAHSLAP

-371 QKKGQRK
+371 QKKGQLK
-378 EGDATTKDSGK
+378 AGDASMKDSGK
-389 GCPGHRPRAAPGKG
+389 GCPGHRPRAAPGKA
-403 ALTEGDPPAASKE
+403 ALVEGEPPAASKE
-416 NNPCVLQGKSIM
+416 KNPSVLQGRSSM
-428 AEWELEEPPLNPRE
+428 AEWELEEPPPNPRE
-442 HSITGDYER
+442 HSITRDYER
-451 ELPGAGAP
+451 EFSGAGAP
-459 LQPGICRAEPRGRCS
+459 PQPGAGMAERRSRRS
-474 IETMDLES
+474 IETVDLEN

-492 HLVEITEPLVMQL
+492 HLIEATEPSTMQL

-518 HRVQSRL
+518 HRVQARL

-555 TQCDSELL
+555 TRCDSELL
-563 DHFCRELNVPLSLL
+563 NHFCQELNVPLSLL

-591 ASLRRG
+591 
-597 RSQQQRIPLQWCWDG
+597 
-612 HQTIPLAVSFWIL
+612 
-625 QQPWCIMVLTDL
+625 QPWCITVLTDL
-637 FTVTTVYFSSE
+637 LMVTAVYFSSE
-648 CSLEESGQKDSLQAF
+648 CSLQESGQKDSLQAF
-663 QECAGCFLA
+663 RESASCFLA

-701 SLDATCPSVSAPF
+701 SLDAMCPSISAPF

-719 EKHQPLLNRLLQG
+719 EEHQPLLNRLLQG
-732 SISEQPALQGAVME
+732 SISEQPALRGAAME
-746 AKSAH
+746 AKPAH
-751 DQSLRL
+751 NQSPRM

-764 LAAACSVPLER
+764 LAAACSIPLER
-775 NSCWEAKQQVAQEVA
+775 NGCREAKQQVAQEVA
-790 EKLMK
+790 EKLME
-795 GESQQLGKL
+795 GESQQLGRL
-804 LGRLEDPSCSLKVL
+804 LGRLEHPNCSLNVL

-831 CQHLGRSQRFWGSL
+831 CQHLGRSQQLWGSL
-845 MQLSKGKVPMMG
+845 MQLSKGKVPMAE

-874 TLQLQASPPRP
+874 TLQLQASPPRL

-895 ITQSPVISLVGAA
+895 ITQSPVVSLVGAA
-908 AFLLTQLSQHGMAL
+908 AFLLTQLSQHGVAL
-922 ELRGEEILPVVTNM
+922 ELEGEEILLVVTNM
-936 LTAHA
+936 LTAPA

-953 YDGIFFL
+953 YDGVFFL
-960 LLKLLAQEDMAV
+960 LLKLLAQEDVAM
-972 EQGFADSEL
+972 EQGFAASEL

-999 AVLDGEGDPSG
+999 AVLEGDPPG
-1010 AGHPVAEPD
+1010 AGHLVAEPD

-1029 LFLRLALFVFTH
+1029 LFLSLALFVFTR
-1041 ESHQC
+1041 ESHRC
-1046 LPQLTQSHG
+1046 LPQLTQSHS

-1073 AQTQAGEG
+1073 AQTQAGED
-1081 GDPELVPAVVIQ
+1081 GDPKLVPAVVIQ

-1108 DTLSLVMEAVRDAQI
+1108 DTLALVMEAVRDAQI

-1129 VCSHHLPLSC
+1129 VCSHHLPFSY

-1149 LVVSDELVIDQMMKV
+1149 LVVSDEQVIDQMV
-1164 AAASEHI
+1164 RAATTSEHVI
-1171 VAFLTSALFTDSL
+1171 AFLTSALFSDSL
-1184 VLTSDLLSLLTHVAR
+1184 TLTTDLLSLLTHVAR

-1204 LPFLQRILRG
+1204 LSFLQRILRG
-1214 SDMAKQPLTH
+1214 SDVADQPLTR
-1224 LLGHQQHPIRA
+1224 LLGHQQHLIRA

-1243 LLRHGHG
+1243 LLRHDHS

-1259 SLLEGLLGCLA
+1259 GLLESLLTCLA

-1289 HTPSPAGTL
+1289 HATSPVGTL
-1298 GRAVPRLTQ
+1298 GRAVPRLTR
-1307 LLSDTQARTR
+1307 LLNDAQARTR
-1317 CNAALALGNLG
+1317 CNAASALGNLG
-1328 RCSAEL
+1328 RCWAEL
-1334 GDLLIE
+1334 GDLLME

-1355 WESVREGALAALRAL
+1355 REMVREGALVALRAL
-1370 SQHPGIR
+1370 SQHPRIQ
-1377 QVLLSLRAAEKLAT
+1377 QVLLSLRATEKLAA
-1391 LAGGD
+1391 LASGD
-1396 LQPAAGGSLRPLSA
+1396 SQPAAGGSPRPPSA
-1410 HHCKKLLRLLVPL
+1410 RHCEKLLRLLAPL
-1423 HGICGS
+1423 RSTC
-1429 GAGTTPGTPDP
+1429 GAGGGAGNAPGPP
-1440 GESAALP
+1440 GPGKAAAP
-1447 RC
+1447 HQR